1 MNLNKL
7 IYYNIYNE
15 LFYLMYVMNLTTL
28 QLDLFMKMYFDKCY
42 KCQCTLVD
50 TRYPMFSNG

>member
-28 QLDLFMKMYFDKCY
+28 QSDLFMKMYFDKCY
-42 KCQCTLVD
+42 KC
-50 TRYPMFSNG
+50 